1 MQLYSYKS
9 LPDSQ
14 RMKVQLANIKHDN
27 SLIHNATLEHCVGH
41 KSIESHPQMYIKQI
55 QPAVALIL
63 IRCVNPKG
71 SAAP

>member
-27 SLIHNATLEHCVGH
+27 SLIHNATLEHCGH
-41 KSIESHPQMYIKQI
+41 KSIESDSRMYIKQI
-55 QPAVALIL
+55 RPAAALIL
-63 IRCVNPKG
+63 IPYVNQKG
-71 SAAP
+71 STTP